1 MHRVICALLAA
12 SASCATA
19 QEAVFLTPAEGSVA
33 LGEVVEF
40 SAAAG
45 EERLAWPTERVEH
58 FFARTA
64 WTQENRDTLAAG
76 KTDRADKTPAPL
88 GRDSGTTIAAWPAE
102 LPGVLMLGCDF
113 APRFERVSAESFRAF
128 VDRVLPVSR
137 RTALGSIPSEGEV
150 TLRRV
155 ESAKAL
161 VEVEAAGE
169 RPVSI
174 ATSKTG
180 QVVEIRLLMDPMH
193 AEVGS
198 DIAVRVYSEIPG
210 PKEGVVIATNTTTG
224 EVMRVLTNDSATA
237 NITVSAAGRWRVE
250 FHAVVLE
257 ESGDADWAVH
267 TATVTFDV
275 AGASDGEVTK

>member
-1 MHRVICALLAA
+1 MHRVIWAVLAA
-12 SASCATA
+12 SASCAMA

-45 EERLAWPTERVEH
+45 EKRLAWPTERVEH

-76 KTDRADKTPAPL
+76 KAGETPAPL
-88 GRDSGTTIAAWPAE
+88 GIDSDETIAVWPAA

-113 APRFERVSAESFRAF
+113 APRLETVSAESFRTF
-128 VDRVLPVSR
+128 VDRVLPASR
-137 RTALGSIPSEGEV
+137 RTAMGPIPSEGEV
-150 TLRRV
+150 ALRRV

-180 QVVEIRLLMDPMH
+180 QVVEIRLLMDPLH

-224 EVMRVLTNDSATA
+224 EVTRVLTNDSATA
-237 NITVSAAGRWRVE
+237 NITVSAPGRWRVE